1 MTLLRVDFAQSE
13 HEAKQA
19 KRIDPDGIA
28 ENGSALRRSE
38 SIKAAR
44 ASLNR
49 LLSWLE
55 AAPKVSPDPFDFKAH
70 PWFVRKLATRRKL
83 SSRFALQAAYAGFAL
98 APRFMRR
105 LLKVQKKQTAGAV
118 AWLSQAYAELF
129 RLTGDEI
136 HRANAFSCLEQL
148 KQLQATN
155 TPQMAWGLPF
165 DWQSLV
171 LLPAQCPLLYPTW
184 QSIRG
189 FYDFYRLT
197 GDSTALDICVAA
209 CRGMGTAF
217 NRLVDSSAHLCLSYS
232 PHDRMEV
239 YNINALA
246 GGICCEVGASV
257 GDASVSDL
265 GFRMLNWVAD
275 GQQTDGSW
283 EYFSKRSG
291 GGASSI
297 DHFHTAMTL
306 HGFLDGLQVMQER
319 KWQTAVNLG
328 LEFYLSRMFDKNG
341 RPKYFDNKTFPI
353 DIMSSAEGILL
364 LSKVEQD
371 QFSWLNPSLR
381 HAALEK
387 LDGLVLWSCSNLQTG
402 KGDFYYRIYPVG
414 KLSLGSIRW
423 GQGAMLKALASYLN
437 TFS

>member
-1 MTLLRVDFAQSE
+1 MTPQRVGLAQSE
-13 HEAKQA
+13 HAGEQV
-19 KRIDPDGIA
+19 KRIEPFGIA
-28 ENGSALRRSE
+28 ENGSGLRRSE

-55 AAPKVSPDPFDFKAH
+55 AAPDVSPDPFDFKAH
-70 PWFVRKLATRRKL
+70 PWFVRKLATRRKP
-83 SSRFALQAAYAGFAL
+83 SSRFALQAAYAAFAL
-98 APRFMRR
+98 APQFMRR

-118 AWLSQAYAELF
+118 AWLSQAHAELF
-129 RLTGDEI
+129 RLTSDDI
-136 HRANAFSCLEQL
+136 HRAAALSWLEQL
-148 KQLQATN
+148 KLLRAAN
-155 TPQMAWGLPF
+155 TQEIAWGLPF

-189 FYDFYRLT
+189 FYDFYHLT

-209 CRGMGTAF
+209 CHGMGRTF
-217 NRLVDSSAHLCLSYS
+217 NRLVDSSVHLCLSYS

-246 GGICCEVGASV
+246 GGICCEVGATV

-283 EYFSKRSG
+283 EYFSKVNREGPSI
-291 GGASSI
+291 I

-306 HGFLDGLQVMQER
+306 HGLLDGLHVMEER
-319 KWQTAVNLG
+319 KWQSAVNLG

-341 RPKYFDNKTFPI
+341 RPKYFHTKTFPI

-364 LSKVEQD
+364 LSKVKQD
-371 QFSWLNPSLR
+371 QLLWINSSLR
-381 HAALEK
+381 QAALEK

-402 KGDFYYRIYPVG
+402 KGDFYYRIYPVA

-437 TFS
+437 TI